1 MKINPKAQYAIN
13 AILNSRNKAVD
24 GVLQFLKKEGCLDKY
39 FKALVNEKFTQ
50 LFNDKKWDEI
60 SKGENLHT
68 FLSMSFN
75 WASTKEGFD
84 YWYLIDN
91 KLKEYL
97 STVGFQLLSGDCE
110 KLSISEDDVYKM
122 LDIDSNT
129 ESVNTSK
136 NSSPTSKN
144 NDQIQSCKKRLL
156 LYIKDNCKEIDCKNL
171 ILAFGVNDCI
181 SSNCIS
187 NDLSDFILHTPVK
200 ENFVEAITKMIAD
213 KNIQKFYEC
222 YDYKKYYSKNI
233 VLNYETCF
241 DMFERWTE
249 IDKKNKTK
257 NENNNNK
264 NNMSCINCYDYDFN
278 HNYDMLNDYDDYGDS
293 DWDYWSGYGNSCY
306 QTPKRV
312 PQDIIDNLKVSTN
325 IMNVCRSINN
335 EVVTVV
341 SHAN

>member
-24 GVLQFLKKEGCLDKY
+24 GVLQFLKKEGCLDKF
-39 FKALVNEKFTQ
+39 FKELASERLTQ
-50 LFNDKKWDEI
+50 FFDDKKWDEI
-60 SKGENLHT
+60 SKGENLRT

-75 WASTKEGFD
+75 WSKTKEGFD

-97 STVGFQLLSGDCE
+97 STVGFQLLNGECE
-110 KLSISEDDVYKM
+110 KLCISEDDVYKM
-122 LDIDSNT
+122 LDLDSNT
-129 ESVNTSK
+129 ESVNTSI
-136 NSSPTSKN
+136 NDSPV
-144 NDQIQSCKKRLL
+144 QSCKRRLL

-171 ILAFGVNDCI
+171 LLAFGDSKCI
-181 SSNCIS
+181 TKS
-187 NDLSDFILHTPVK
+187 LSDFILDTPVK

-213 KNIQKFYEC
+213 KNIQKFYES
-222 YDYKKYYSKNI
+222 YDYKSYYNESE
-233 VLNYETCF
+233 LFAYETCF
-241 DMFERWTE
+241 DTFERWVE

-257 NENNNNK
+257 KENNNK
-264 NNMSCINCYDYDFN
+264 NMSCIGCYDYDFN
-278 HNYDMLNDYDDYGDS
+278 HNYDMLNDYDDYDDY
-293 DWDYWSGYGNSCY
+293 DWGCWGGYGNSCY
-306 QTPKRV
+306 QTPKKV

>member
-13 AILNSRNKAVD
+13 AILNSRNKGVD
-24 GVLQFLKKEGCLDKY
+24 GVLQFLKKEGCLDKF

-50 LFNDKKWDEI
+50 FFDDKRWDKI
-60 SKGENLHT
+60 SKGVNLRT
-68 FLSMSFN
+68 FLVAAFN
-75 WASTKEGFD
+75 WVSTKEGFD

-91 KLKEYL
+91 RLKEYL
-97 STVGFQLLSGDCE
+97 STVEFQLLSGNCE
-110 KLSISEDDVYKM
+110 KLCISEDDVYKM
-122 LDIDSNT
+122 LDLNSNT
-129 ESVNTSK
+129 ETVN
-136 NSSPTSKN
+136 TSKN

-171 ILAFGVNDCI
+171 LLAFGD
-181 SSNCIS
+181 SNCIS

-222 YDYKKYYSKNI
+222 YDYKKYYSKDI
-233 VLNYETCF
+233 VLNYEACF
-241 DMFERWTE
+241 DTFEHWVK
-249 IDKKNKTK
+249 IDKTNKLLKENNNKTNK
-257 NENNNNK
+257 TLKENNNNK
-264 NNMSCINCYDYDFN
+264 NMSCINCYDYDFN
-278 HNYDMLNDYDDYGDS
+278 HNYDMLNDYDDS
-293 DWDYWSGYGNSCY
+293 DWDYWGGYGNSCY